1 MPNNDVGHDLVNSQL
16 SNFEFKEIKIF
27 KNLSRETYLW
37 LLKNC
42 ACIVG
47 NSSSGILE
55 APTYRTPCVNIGR
68 RQKGRF
74 QGHNVINCN
83 FEKTDI
89 VEAITKA
96 ASSDFKASLADLPND
111 PYGWDKQ
118 NK

>member
-1 MPNNDVGHDLVNSQL
+1 MCIRDS
-16 SNFEFKEIKIF
+16 
-27 KNLSRETYLW
+27 
-37 LLKNC
+37 

-83 FEKTDI
+83 FEKTEI
-89 VEAITKA
+89 AETIAKA
-96 ASSDFKASLADLPND
+96 VSSEFKASLADLPND
-111 PYGWDKQ
+111 PYGSGDSAEKITEVVLSTSI
-118 NK
+118 NRRLLIKELTM